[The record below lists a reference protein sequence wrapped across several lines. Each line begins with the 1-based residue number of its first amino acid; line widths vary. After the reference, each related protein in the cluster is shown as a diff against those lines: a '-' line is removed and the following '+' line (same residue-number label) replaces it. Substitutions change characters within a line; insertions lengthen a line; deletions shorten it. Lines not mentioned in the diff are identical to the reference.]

1 MATLNQI
8 AYNIRNKIENG
19 RSHQNTYISLDQI
32 KFNIE
37 MYRSLF
43 LRREIERNNEQKEFE
58 QSLTVEVSRVTMG
71 EYSGMALPD
80 HVLESQTIPEPI
92 RLKNRSGITYVA
104 TTDRKIVI
112 PVVDYHMILSS
123 LHNKYT
129 SRQPRAF
136 FMSNKIWVYGDPM
149 SIYIDRDIEDF
160 DISGDITK
168 LFIRGIF
175 ENPAEAMLM
184 EDPTL
189 DATNV
194 DDEPYPLSGDMIQR
208 ITEGILSGELPMLK
222 GEEEEQPE

>member
-1 MATLNQI
+1 
-8 AYNIRNKIENG
+8 
-19 RSHQNTYISLDQI
+19 
-32 KFNIE
+32 
-37 MYRSLF
+37 
-43 LRREIERNNEQKEFE
+43 
-58 QSLTVEVSRVTMG
+58 
-71 EYSGMALPD
+71 
-80 HVLESQTIPEPI
+80 
-92 RLKNRSGITYVA
+92 
-104 TTDRKIVI
+104 
-112 PVVDYHMILSS
+112 
-123 LHNKYT
+123 
-129 SRQPRAF
+129 
-136 FMSNKIWVYGDPM
+136 M